1 MIPFLHRLHA
11 ANKPPEDNP
20 LWLVVLADMMTNL
33 MLFFLVMYAMTISS
47 PQARAQMA
55 RSFDAKAVV
64 AEPPAEPAPPR
75 DAFKEEVY
83 APVKG
88 LFDDAVL
95 EERLV
100 RVRLRD
106 RLLFPTALADL
117 SPEAAEP
124 LERLARLLASMP
136 NAVVVEGHTDDVPL
150 AVSPYKSNWEL
161 SVARSYSVIE
171 RLAGHGVAPARLVA
185 AGYGEHRPL
194 VPNNDAESRARNRR
208 VEILI
213 LRDAVTAHE

>member
-11 ANKPPEDNP
+11 APKQSEDNP

-33 MLFFLVMYAMTISS
+33 MLFFLVMYAMTLQR
-47 PQARAQMA
+47 PEARAQLV

-64 AEPPAEPAPPR
+64 EEPAPAPS
-75 DAFKEEVY
+75 KELFREQE
-83 APVKG
+83 ALRRVKE
-88 LFDDAVL
+88 LFEDVTL
-95 EERLV
+95 EEDLI

-106 RLLFPTALADL
+106 RLLFPSALADL
-117 SPEAAEP
+117 SPSAAEP
-124 LERLARLLASMP
+124 LARLAALLNEMP
-136 NAVVVEGHTDDVPL
+136 NKVIIEGHTDDVRL

-171 RLAGHGVAPARLVA
+171 RLAASGVPPARLIA

-194 VPNNDAESRARNRR
+194 APNADDASRARNRR

-213 LRDAVTAHE
+213 LRDARTSHE

>member
-1 MIPFLHRLHA
+1 MIPFLHRLHGA
-11 ANKPPEDNP
+11 AKPPEDNP

-33 MLFFLVMYAMTISS
+33 MLFFLVMYAMTLQR
-47 PQARAQMA
+47 PEARAELV

-64 AEPPAEPAPPR
+64 EPPAPAAPPQEV
-75 DAFKEEVY
+75 FKEKEAVDR
-83 APVKG
+83 VKA
-88 LFDDAVL
+88 LFEDVTL
-95 EERLV
+95 EEDLI
-100 RVRLRD
+100 RVRLKD

-117 SPEAAEP
+117 SPQAAEP
-124 LERLARLLASMP
+124 LARLAAVLQEMP
-136 NAVVVEGHTDDVPL
+136 NQVVVEGHTDDVRL

-171 RLAGHGVAPARLVA
+171 RLVAAGVPPARLVA

-194 VPNNDAESRARNRR
+194 TTNADDAGRARNRR

-213 LRDAVTAHE
+213 MRDVRKTP